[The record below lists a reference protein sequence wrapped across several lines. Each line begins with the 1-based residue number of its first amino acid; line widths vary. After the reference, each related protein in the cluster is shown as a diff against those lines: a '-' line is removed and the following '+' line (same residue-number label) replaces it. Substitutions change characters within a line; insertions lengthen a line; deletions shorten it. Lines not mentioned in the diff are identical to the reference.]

1 MDPTKI
7 TDQSLIDLY
16 RAYPERHP
24 DRGVL
29 VIEMKK
35 RGILGEDAQIESF
48 HKAAAK
54 GNVSALRSFY
64 NSGASGKI
72 DWGKGGAFESCVAIA
87 SKHMTAEQANG
98 FCAERHNDAVG
109 KYPSQKAPVAKE
121 DPYHVES
128 GPTGGQF
135 DSGGGGA
142 SSSTALP
149 SNSPPPTSAPT
160 VNYSSQGKKSGGGSG
175 TVKGGGKNSG
185 KKQSTAPHSQIPPTP
200 KAKGQ
205 VPVRGLK
212 KPTVH
217 LPKPKTVA
225 PIHAKKGSTHVG
237 THIAGKGPKISGH
250 NPKIKLK

>member
-1 MDPTKI
+1 MDPTTI

-35 RGILGEDAQIESF
+35 RGMLGEDAQIESF

-54 GNVSALRSFY
+54 GNTTALHNFY

-72 DWGKGGAFESCVAIA
+72 DWGKSGSFDSCVTIA
-87 SKHMTAEQANG
+87 SKHMTDEQAKG

-121 DPYHVES
+121 DPYHVDS
-128 GPTGGQF
+128 GPEGGQF
-135 DSGGGGA
+135 ASGGGGGA
-142 SSSTALP
+142 TSSTALP
-149 SNSPPPTSAPT
+149 SNSPPPTSSPT
-160 VNYSSQGKKSGGGSG
+160 VNYSSQGQGKKAGSG
-175 TVKGGGKNSG
+175 KGKAA
-185 KKQSTAPHSQIPPTP
+185 TTPHSQIPPTP
-200 KAKGQ
+200 KAPGQ

-212 KPTVH
+212 KPTVRIT
-217 LPKPKTVA
+217 KPKTVA
-225 PIHAKKGSTHVG
+225 PIHAAKKGSSSTHTG
-237 THIAGKGPKISGH
+237 THIAGKGPKISSQ